1 MALTTEQLDAL
12 LSVVGAHMDSDADW
26 ARVAMACVDQA
37 MVSLRDQKRIETI
50 LHNAIGDGLDP
61 YEGGR

>member
-1 MALTTEQLDAL
+1 MLTKEQLVAVLRD
-12 LSVVGAHMDSDADW
+12 VGARMESDTDW

-50 LHNAIGDGLDP
+50 LLNAVDGLEADDA
-61 YEGGR
+61 